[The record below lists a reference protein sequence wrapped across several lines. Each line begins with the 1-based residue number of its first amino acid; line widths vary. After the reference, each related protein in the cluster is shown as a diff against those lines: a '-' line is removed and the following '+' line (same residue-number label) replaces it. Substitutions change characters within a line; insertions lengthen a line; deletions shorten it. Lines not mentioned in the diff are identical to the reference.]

1 MEVEWWIPTVNRKY
15 RVNDEWKVYE
25 IERSYQKKKGDSV
38 ESSENI
44 TWTEVL
50 EIIIPEIAQE

>member
-1 MEVEWWIPTVNRKY
+1 MEVEWWITTVNKKY

-25 IERSYQKKKGDSV
+25 IERSYQKKKGNSV
-38 ESSENI
+38 EGSENI

-50 EIIIPEIAQE
+50 KIIIPEIVQE

>member
-38 ESSENI
+38 ESSKNI